1 MFCVKCGVQLPD
13 NAAFCYA
20 CGTAVNVNLNQQPNV
35 NQQPNMNQH
44 TAYQQPNMNQQAY
57 QPQADTSYM
66 NNSVKADV
74 NIVYP
79 DGHNEIGQL
88 YIAQNELAF
97 HKKSK
102 GVLLAFG
109 MVGNHIQSGEL
120 KLRIPTSE
128 IVSGGKTRI
137 GLNSHVYQ
145 ITLRNG
151 EIYKIC
157 FNNPGKISLLSTR
170 FGQ

>member
-1 MFCVKCGVQLPD
+1 MFCTKCGVQLPD
-13 NAAFCYA
+13 TAAFCSA
-20 CGTAVNVNLNQQPNV
+20 CGNAVKGAPSQQPASNQQG
-35 NQQPNMNQH
+35 
-44 TAYQQPNMNQQAY
+44 AYQQPDN
-57 QPQADTSYM
+57 SYM
-66 NNSVKADV
+66 NNAVKADV

-88 YIAQNELAF
+88 YITQNELAF

-109 MVGNHIQSGEL
+109 MVGNHIQNGEL
-120 KLRIPTSE
+120 KLRIPMSD

-137 GLNSHVYQ
+137 GLNSNVYQ

-151 EIYKIC
+151 SVYKIC
-157 FNNPGKISLLSTR
+157 FNNPGKISLLSSR